1 MVTGPVLDGWFVTD
15 VGAIVVEH
23 LEQVSEFDWRSEVRH
38 DRHRV
43 PLSAS
48 CHISTGSD
56 PRPQQTEDQGAP
68 RLACSDSPNSTKAH
82 ALHGLGGQEVAG
94 PNPVSRGDLTC
105 GDVCRRRSR
114 TTAVGESCSESY
126 GTNPGTTLLP
136 VQPATSALAPIRR
149 ATIAYSNS
157 PRESSGRR

>member
-1 MVTGPVLDGWFVTD
+1 MATGPVLAGWFVTD

-56 PRPQQTEDQGAP
+56 PRPQQTEDKGAP
-68 RLACSDSPNSTKAH
+68 RLACSETRQTAPELMPST
-82 ALHGLGGQEVAG
+82 GLGVKRSQVQIRSAG
-94 PNPVSRGDLTC
+94 
-105 GDVCRRRSR
+105 
-114 TTAVGESCSESY
+114 A
-126 GTNPGTTLLP
+126 
-136 VQPATSALAPIRR
+136 A
-149 ATIAYSNS
+149 
-157 PRESSGRR
+157 